1 MSGSSTARNFFGAA
15 LAMAVMATFGFVI
28 GLPPDVGDSAQR
40 LDEAPKSLSEVEFN
54 IIAAVLRDYRFEG
67 APPPPPLPGE
77 FRGEARRQQTI
88 FEPATI
94 RFCDDRKTMLGGNC
108 RGESINLFLRSPH
121 DELISSEVRAKLVE
135 ANLEQRIFPCIAGEW
150 HICGES
156 DRLAVLFESG
166 DWEPFY
172 SIYSGSAGVVQAS
185 APVLSDARDQ
195 ALVLVSHRCGGLCGT
210 GALFVLERVGT
221 SWRVIYRREIWVS

>member
-1 MSGSSTARNFFGAA
+1 MV
-15 LAMAVMATFGFVI
+15 AMAAFGFVI
-28 GLPPDVGDSAQR
+28 GLPSEVGHSGQR
-40 LDEAPKSLSEVEFN
+40 LDEAPKTLSEVEFS

-77 FRGEARRQQTI
+77 FRRERPQQHTV

-94 RFCDDRKTMLGGNC
+94 RFCNDRETMLGGNC
-108 RGESINLFLRSPH
+108 RGESINLFLRLPH
-121 DELISSEVRAKLVE
+121 DESISREFRAKLVE

-156 DRLAVLFESG
+156 DRLALLFESNSWG
-166 DWEPFY
+166 PFY
-172 SIYSGSAGVVQAS
+172 SIYSESAGVVQAS

-195 ALVLVSHRCGGLCGT
+195 ALVFVSHRCGGLCGT
-210 GALFVLERVGT
+210 GALFVLERHGT